1 MSLNVRSLKETDFD
15 NILSE
20 WWTDWGFE
28 PVPKEFLPDDG
39 KGGIMICD
47 GDTPVCAGFIYMTNS
62 KIAWVDWIVS
72 NKKYR
77 KKPFRNQ
84 SIRMV
89 INILTNIAKD
99 SGFRYCYSLMDNEKL
114 VDIFKELG
122 YVSGIKYKQEMIKTL
137 Y

>member
-1 MSLNVRSLKETDFD
+1 
-15 NILSE
+15 
-20 WWTDWGFE
+20 
-28 PVPKEFLPDDG
+28 LPDDG

-89 INILTNIAKD
+89 IDILTNIAKD
-99 SGFRYCYSLMDNEKL
+99 SGFKYCYSLMDNEKL

-122 YVSGIKYKQEMIKTL
+122 YVSGIKYKQEMIKIL